1 MRPTRQLMHHRTY
14 GPGRS
19 TPGSFPSQKKI
30 ENTYCYMIQLEQAVA
45 TQIDPCVAELASSRQ
60 ATTVAAQVQ
69 PQRLRA
75 NLSLISR
82 SGTSFSPPLC

>member
-1 MRPTRQLMHHRTY
+1 MRPTHAPSY
-14 GPGRS
+14 VRS
-19 TPGSFPSQKKI
+19 GQIDPWFFSFPKKKS

>member
-1 MRPTRQLMHHRTY
+1 
-14 GPGRS
+14 
-19 TPGSFPSQKKI
+19 
-30 ENTYCYMIQLEQAVA
+30 MIQLEQAVA